1 VGGCGFEAV
10 GAKMNLY
17 LIGGVAAAFLAIL
30 GFAGCEHKR
39 AEAAV
44 KKRNEVQAQLAQV
57 MDANNSN
64 VVTIQAQRKA
74 LDEWK
79 KLATRAADTIKEATA
94 NAKQSAQDLERLR
107 RENRLLR
114 DTTPECT
121 QVLRTN
127 ISAACPGVDLGLRKL
142 TVGCRDENGRNTC
155 TDSEATATGTN

>member
-1 VGGCGFEAV
+1 MNIYVMVGIAAV
-10 GAKMNLY
+10 FSAL
-17 LIGGVAAAFLAIL
+17 L

-44 KKRNEVQAQLAQV
+44 KKRDEVQIQLDEAV
-57 MDANNSN
+57 KANKSN
-64 VVTIQAQRKA
+64 VVTIEKQTKA

-79 KLATRAADTIKEATA
+79 KLATMASDTIKEATA

-142 TVGCRDENGRNTC
+142 TAGCRDENGRNTC
-155 TDSEATATGTN
+155 TDSEAAATGTN